1 MKNHLSICFAL
12 ILTAVFCSK
21 AMPFAKIAV
30 DKPSGDTIEYK
41 ASTYTIQPNDKL
53 ADLLR
58 LLPAVEIDK
67 DGVIYAQGDIV
78 QKLLVD
84 GEEFFGDSP
93 SVGLRNI
100 RADQVDKIQFYFKLS
115 DQAGVTGVED
125 KVRIKTINVILKKDK
140 SSKK

>member
-1 MKNHLSICFAL
+1 MKKYLSVCFAL
-12 ILTAVFCSK
+12 ALAAVLCTK
-21 AMPFAKIAV
+21 EMPFAKIAI

-41 ASTYTIQPNDKL
+41 ASAYTIQPNDKL
-53 ADLLR
+53 ADLLK

-67 DGVIYAQGDIV
+67 DGVIYAQGDTV

-84 GEEFFGDSP
+84 GEEFFADSP
-93 SVGLRNI
+93 SIGVHNI

-125 KVRIKTINVILKKDK
+125 KVRIKTINVKLKKDK
-140 SSKK
+140 DSKQ